1 MSIASCNSVM
11 SSENIENSACGGLT
25 TVGWALRVADAAR
38 AAPRCAVLCSQGP
51 RKRAG
56 QIFTIGVVGRCLSKA
71 LVQAQAL
78 TPKCRELVL
87 IAAPKDSRVYL
98 QYPESA
104 SALVQK
110 VAELQRAAGVCRQTV
125 CV

>member
-1 MSIASCNSVM
+1 MAR
-11 SSENIENSACGGLT
+11 IE
-25 TVGWALRVADAAR
+25 RMY
-38 AAPRCAVLCSQGP
+38 RCFVVYW
-51 RKRAG
+51 
-56 QIFTIGVVGRCLSKA
+56 IFCYRCLSKA

-110 VAELQRAAGVCRQTV
+110 VAELQRAAGACLCVQTV
-125 CV
+125 ELHCKPVKVLGRNPAAKCCIMQ